1 MVAAGY
7 THRMERQ
14 DGRTELW
21 ASDPVT
27 GESRMIEV
35 FDHPLS
41 EEDLRAF
48 AVAASLTYIDD
59 LTLEDLWALG
69 A

>member
-1 MVAAGY
+1 
-7 THRMERQ
+7 MERHDQ
-14 DGRTELW
+14 RTELW

-27 GESRMIEV
+27 GESKLVEV

-48 AVAASLTYIDD
+48 AVAVSLAYIED
-59 LTLEDLWALG
+59 LTVEELWTFG
-69 A
+69 

>member
-1 MVAAGY
+1 MG
-7 THRMERQ
+7 TPGGMEQ
-14 DGRTELW
+14 DSQRTELW

-27 GESRMIEV
+27 GESKLIEV

-48 AVAASLTYIDD
+48 AVAASLVYIDD
-59 LTLEDLWALG
+59 LTVEDLWSLDA
-69 A
+69 

>member
-1 MVAAGY
+1 
-7 THRMERQ
+7 MERQ

-27 GESRMIEV
+27 GESKLIEV

-48 AVAASLTYIDD
+48 AVAASLVYIDD
-59 LTLEDLWALG
+59 LTVEDVWALG

>member
-1 MVAAGY
+1 
-7 THRMERQ
+7 MERHDQ
-14 DGRTELW
+14 RTELW

-27 GESRMIEV
+27 GESKLIEV

-48 AVAASLTYIDD
+48 AVAASLIYIDD
-59 LTLEDLWALG
+59 LTVEDLWSLG
-69 A
+69 G